1 MKKIYWFIEDK
12 RFRTWVQILSFCLFS
27 SLVSL
32 LLFHPEGTARKLG
45 LYGLL
50 IWMGDYSFELA
61 RWLKASDKNKN

>member
-1 MKKIYWFIEDK
+1 MKKMYEVIKAK

-61 RWLKASDKNKN
+61 RWIKGLDKN